1 LTLRDVAR
9 YHAWVDRE
17 QPSADAQRVA
27 ATFLIE
33 LADRPYTA
41 PSIPVELLSA
51 RPDYEVREVVIRV
64 PGEVDVWMLY
74 RHTFVTGA
82 VDVIDI
88 TRG

>member
-9 YHAWVDRE
+9 YHAWVERE

-27 ATFLIE
+27 AVFLLE
-33 LADRPYTA
+33 LIDRPYTA
-41 PSIPVELLSA
+41 PSIPVEGLSA
-51 RPDYEVREVVIRV
+51 RPEYEVRQVALRV
-64 PGEVDVWMLY
+64 GGESDVWMLY